1 MAWACVCSNSSSL
14 MGLVVGMWN
23 RDIMTTLLHSLRTIP
38 MAEILSSLVSRELNV
53 KSSYWL
59 SNGYSGMSTLQ
70 PENKKA
76 VYTSRSTK
84 QNLTLCYFFN
94 NRTITNVLMIYI
106 NNLHKVVTISYI
118 LQICSLILRCL
129 PFSGTTTF
137 ASSGWVTKPKVKG
150 SLSTVLSKM
159 MRFMDRQKSMLT
171 SFSSTCR

>member
-137 ASSGWVTKPKVKG
+137 ASSG
-150 SLSTVLSKM
+150 
-159 MRFMDRQKSMLT
+159 
-171 SFSSTCR
+171 